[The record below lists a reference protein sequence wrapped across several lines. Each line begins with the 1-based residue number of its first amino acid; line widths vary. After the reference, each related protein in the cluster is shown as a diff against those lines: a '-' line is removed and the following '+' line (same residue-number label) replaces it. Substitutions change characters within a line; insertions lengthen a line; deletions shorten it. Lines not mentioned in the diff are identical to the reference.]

1 MAVNGREEFNA
12 GVFENETIDIA
23 HYLGIIKRYAFR
35 IVSLAIAFTILVAL
49 LVMRMTPMFTS
60 TTTILVEAEKANVV
74 SIEEVYGLDTKRK
87 DYMQTQFEILQS
99 RQIAERTVESLSLYN
114 NEEFMPVDEGPS
126 LFNELKARVVE
137 ALPFL
142 PQEEP
147 KDLTE
152 EQILAAKKRKAT
164 SLLMSALTV
173 EMVDNT
179 QVMRITITTE
189 SPTLSAEL
197 ANAVADVYIENY
209 LQAKLDMTAKAT
221 SFLTDSLEGLK
232 QKLTVAERNLAKFY
246 EQNQVVNIDGVVGL
260 AADELEQLSKQLLDA
275 QTALKLNAV
284 IYRQT
289 RNDVSL
295 EDIARLP
302 EVLNH
307 PTIRDVRRDEAKAM
321 TRVSELSKV
330 YGPKHP
336 RMIAANA
343 ELSSIRET
351 LSSQIR
357 DLITSIT
364 TQYEVSE
371 DRVVQLEQEVAQ
383 AKAEFRS
390 LSALDNQRRALQREV
405 DINQQLYNSF
415 FTRLKET
422 DELGGFE
429 SANARV
435 LDAALPK
442 YTPSE
447 PNKKLLIG
455 AAFVFSMG
463 FGVFLAIAME
473 TLNSGIRSVEDVERK
488 LGQRMLG
495 LIPWLPHKKKTDLPI
510 RSFFDGKKHQFA
522 ESVRTLRTSLSLLNL
537 DKEQQA
543 IMVTSS
549 VPKEGKTTVSINL
562 AFALGQLDKTILID
576 ADLRRPSVGKQ
587 FGIPNYQPGV
597 ANLILKS
604 HTFDECLVQDEE
616 SKIDIL
622 SAGTIPSNPQEL
634 LADKGFGELIAQLKT
649 QYKYVVVDTAPT
661 QAVSDSMVIAN
672 SCDSVIYVVRADST
686 SEKLIN
692 NGLSRFLQVGHRLDG
707 VVLNQV
713 DLRKSG
719 AAQRYA
725 GFYDQ
730 YGYTSHKD
738 S

>member
-1 MAVNGREEFNA
+1 MAVNSRDELNN

-23 HYLGIIKRYAFR
+23 HYFGIIKRYAFR
-35 IVSLAIAFTILVAL
+35 ITSLAIAFTILVAL
-49 LVMRMTPMFTS
+49 LVMRMTPMYTS
-60 TTTILVEAEKANVV
+60 ATTILVESEKANVV

-87 DYMQTQFEILQS
+87 DYMQTQYEILRS
-99 RQIAERTVESLSLYN
+99 RQVAERTVESISLYDN
-114 NEEFMPVDEGPS
+114 PVFMPVEEGPG
-126 LFNELKARVVE
+126 FIDNIKAQAAEV
-137 ALPFL
+137 LPFL
-142 PQEEP
+142 PQEEAVI
-147 KDLTE
+147 LTE
-152 EQILAAKKRKAT
+152 SELLAKKKRQAV
-164 SLLMSALTV
+164 SILMKSVTIK
-173 EMVDNT
+173 MVDNT
-179 QVMRITITTE
+179 QVMEISVTTP
-189 SPTLSAEL
+189 SSTLSATI
-197 ANAVADVYIENY
+197 ANTIADVYIENY

-221 SFLTDSLEGLK
+221 SFLTESLEGLK
-232 QKLTVAERNLAKFY
+232 EKLDIAERNLERFY

-260 AADELEQLSKQLLDA
+260 AAEELERLSGQLLDA

-289 RNDVSL
+289 RDDTSLDDVSK
-295 EDIARLP
+295 LP

-307 PTIRDVRRDEAKAM
+307 PTIQGVRRDEAKAM
-321 TRVSELSKV
+321 TRVNELSKV
-330 YGPKHP
+330 FGPKHP
-336 RMIAANA
+336 KMIAANA

-351 LSSQIR
+351 LNSQIR

-364 TQYEVSE
+364 TQYQVSE
-371 DRVVQLEQEVAQ
+371 ERLGQLQNEVER
-383 AKAEFRS
+383 AKSEFRA
-390 LSALDNQRRALQREV
+390 LSTLDNQRKGLQREV

-435 LDAALPK
+435 LDTAMPN
-442 YTPSE
+442 YIPSK

-455 AAFVFSMG
+455 ASFVFSLG

-495 LIPWLPHKKKTDLPI
+495 LIPWLSHKKKTDLPI

-537 DKEQQA
+537 DKDRQA

-576 ADLRRPSVGKQ
+576 ADLRRPTVGKQ
-587 FGIPNYQPGV
+587 FNVPNYQPGV
-597 ANLILKS
+597 ANLILKT
-604 HTFDECLVQDEE
+604 HTFDECLITDEE
-616 SKIDIL
+616 SNIDIL

-634 LADKGFGELIAQLKT
+634 LSDKGFEALIVELKK

-661 QAVSDSMVIAN
+661 QAVSDSMVVAN
-672 SCDSVIYVVRADST
+672 SCDSIIYVVRADST
-686 SEKLIN
+686 SEKVIN
-692 NGLSRFLQVGHRLDG
+692 TGLSRFLQVGHRLDG

-713 DLRKSG
+713 DLRKSDV
-719 AAQRYA
+719 AKRYA

-730 YGYTSHKD
+730 YGYTSHKN

>member
-1 MAVNGREEFNA
+1 MAVNNREELNNN
-12 GVFENETIDIA
+12 VFEDETIDIA
-23 HYLGIIKRYAFR
+23 HYFGIIKRYAFR
-35 IVSLAIAFTILVAL
+35 IVSLAIAFTVLVAL
-49 LVMRMTPMFTS
+49 LVLRMTPMYTS
-60 TTTILVEAEKANVV
+60 ATTILVESEKANIV

-87 DYMQTQFEILQS
+87 DYMQTQYEILRS
-99 RQIAERTVESLSLYN
+99 RQIAERTVESISLYN
-114 NEEFMPVDEGPS
+114 NADFMPADEGPGMIDS
-126 LFNELKARVVE
+126 LKSFASEF
-137 ALPFL
+137 LPFL
-142 PQEEP
+142 PQEEAVV
-147 KDLTE
+147 LTE
-152 EQILAAKKRKAT
+152 AEILARKKRKAV
-164 SLLMSALTV
+164 SILMKAVTV
-173 EMVDNT
+173 SMVDNT
-179 QVMRITITTE
+179 QVMEISVTTA
-189 SPTLSAEL
+189 SPALSAEI
-197 ANAVADVYIENY
+197 ANTISDVYIENY

-221 SFLTDSLEGLK
+221 SFLTESLEGLK
-232 QKLTVAERNLAKFY
+232 EKLDGAERNLEKFY

-260 AADELEQLSKQLLDA
+260 AADELERLSSQLLDA
-275 QTALKLNAV
+275 QTALKLNGV

-289 RNDVSL
+289 RNDTSLDDVSK
-295 EDIARLP
+295 LP

-307 PTIRDVRRDEAKAM
+307 PTIQGVRRDEARAM
-321 TRVSELSKV
+321 TRVNELSKV

-343 ELSSIRET
+343 ELSSVKET
-351 LSSQIR
+351 LNSQIS

-371 DRVVQLEQEVAQ
+371 ERVKQLQQEVEK
-383 AKAEFRS
+383 AKSEYRA
-390 LSALDNQRRALQREV
+390 LSTLDTQRKGLQREV

-435 LDAALPK
+435 LDTAMPN
-442 YTPSE
+442 YVPSK

-455 AAFVFSMG
+455 AAFVFSIG
-463 FGVFLAIAME
+463 FGVFLAIVME

-576 ADLRRPSVGKQ
+576 ADLRRPTVGKQ
-587 FGIPNYQPGV
+587 FNVPNYQPGV
-597 ANLILKS
+597 ANLILKT
-604 HTFDECLVQDEE
+604 HTFDECLIRDEE

-634 LADKGFGELIAQLKT
+634 LSDKGFEALIEELKT
-649 QYKYVVVDTAPT
+649 QYRYVVIDTAPT
-661 QAVSDSMVIAN
+661 QAVSDSMVVAN

-686 SEKLIN
+686 SEKVIN
-692 NGLSRFLQVGHRLDG
+692 TGLSRFLQVGHRLDG

-713 DLRKSG
+713 DLRKSDV
-719 AAQRYA
+719 AQRYA

-730 YGYTSHKD
+730 YGYTSHKN

>member
-1 MAVNGREEFNA
+1 MAVNSREELHN
-12 GVFENETIDIA
+12 GMFENETIDVA

-35 IVSLAIAFTILVAL
+35 IISLAFAFTILVAL
-49 LVMRMTPMFTS
+49 LVMRMTPLYTS

-87 DYMQTQFEILQS
+87 DYMQTQFEILRS
-99 RQIAERTVESLSLYN
+99 RQIAQRTVESLNLYDN
-114 NEEFMPVDEGPS
+114 ANFMPEEDES
-126 LFNELKARVVE
+126 SVADSIKEKLAEL
-137 ALPFL
+137 LPFL
-142 PQEEP
+142 PQEEDKVLSP
-147 KDLTE
+147 E
-152 EQILAAKKRKAT
+152 EELDAKKRKAT
-164 SLLMSALTV
+164 ALLMEALSIK
-173 EMVDNT
+173 MVDNT
-179 QVMRITITTE
+179 QVMKITVTTE

-221 SFLTDSLEGLK
+221 SFLTDSIEGLK
-232 QKLTVAERNLAKFY
+232 EKLDIAERNLARFY

-260 AADELEQLSKQLLDA
+260 ASDELEQLNKQLLDA

-284 IYRQT
+284 IYGQT

-295 EDIARLP
+295 ADIARLP

-336 RMIAANA
+336 RMIAAEA

-351 LSSQIR
+351 LSGQVR

-371 DRVVQLEQEVAQ
+371 NRVAQLEAEVEQ

-390 LSALDNQRRALQREV
+390 LSALDNQRKGLQREV

-435 LDAALPK
+435 LDTALPK
-442 YTPSE
+442 YIPSE

-455 AAFVFSMG
+455 AAFVFSVG

-495 LIPWLPHKKKTDLPI
+495 LIPWLPHKKKTNLPV
-510 RSFFDGKKHQFA
+510 RTFFDTKKHQFA
-522 ESVRTLRTSLSLLNL
+522 ESVRTLRTSLSLLNI
-537 DKEQQA
+537 DKEEQA
-543 IMVTSS
+543 IMITSS

-562 AFALGQLDKTILID
+562 AFAFGQLDKTILID
-576 ADLRRPSVGKQ
+576 ADLRRPSVGKR
-587 FGIPNYQPGV
+587 FNIPNYQPGI

-604 HTFDECLVQDEE
+604 HTFEECLVRDEE
-616 SKIDIL
+616 SNIDIL
-622 SAGTIPSNPQEL
+622 PAGTIPSNPQEL
-634 LADKGFGELIAQLKT
+634 LSDKGFDDLIKSLKT
-649 QYKYVVVDTAPT
+649 QYKYVIVDTAPT

-692 NGLSRFLQVGHRLDG
+692 NGLARFLQVGHRLDG

-713 DLRKSG
+713 DLRKSDVS
-719 AAQRYA
+719 QRYA